1 MTKRPGLG
9 QDKAS
14 AACPGTSAGGQIR
27 NGVAGIQSGA
37 YTQCQYHRNL
47 TCYTVTQVPRDS
59 LVLCIIYSNFPYQ
72 LVHILLLFY
81 YFILDANIL
90 ELR

>member
-1 MTKRPGLG
+1 MISNHIIT
-9 QDKAS
+9 QD
-14 AACPGTSAGGQIR
+14 
-27 NGVAGIQSGA
+27 
-37 YTQCQYHRNL
+37 
-47 TCYTVTQVPRDS
+47 PRDS
-59 LVLCIIYSNFPYQ
+59 LFYVSYILIFPYQ